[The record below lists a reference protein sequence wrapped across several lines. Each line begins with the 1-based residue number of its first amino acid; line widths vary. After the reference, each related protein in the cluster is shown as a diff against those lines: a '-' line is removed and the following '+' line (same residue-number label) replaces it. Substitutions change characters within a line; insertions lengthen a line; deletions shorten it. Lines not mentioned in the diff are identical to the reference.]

1 MQTNKE
7 IVDSHLELIKKCC
20 DYQFSKTK
28 NKLDQ
33 QNRKDFTNDLYLILL
48 DYDNKK
54 LNDALTKGEGTLN
67 ALITRILQN
76 NIYSKTSTYY
86 RQYKRHL
93 MKTDDITLKIK
104 LEDTD
109 EDNDG
114 RGIPDLNN
122 G

>member
-1 MQTNKE
+1 MTNRE
-7 IVDSHLELIKKCC
+7 IVDSHIGLIAKCC

-54 LNDALTKGEGTLN
+54 LNDALSKGEGTLN
-67 ALITRILQN
+67 ALITRIIQN

-86 RQYKRHL
+86 RQYKKHL

-114 RGIPDLNN
+114 RGIPDPDI
-122 G
+122 GG